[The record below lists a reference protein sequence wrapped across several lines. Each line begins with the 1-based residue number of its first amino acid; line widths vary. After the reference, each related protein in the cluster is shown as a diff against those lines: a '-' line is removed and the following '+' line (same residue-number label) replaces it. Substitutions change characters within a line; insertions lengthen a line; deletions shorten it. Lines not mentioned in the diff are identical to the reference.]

1 MKNNLFENDKIKFS
15 LINRLKINRKSIQLL
30 KPLNI
35 IQNNEEDKLSTS
47 RNDESTKNALNK
59 NYNLKS
65 NLFAKK
71 FKDMKVL
78 KNDSESENSISNRYL
93 VEKSKIMPLLSD
105 RYNTSKIKKQ
115 IKLKFPLN
123 SIKNKKK
130 PPERN
135 NDDLNI
141 DANSPFNTFDQSSNR
156 IYTKNLD
163 KYKKI
168 FNSVSSRIKTYC
180 DKSKHLSNS
189 KIFVFKNYSSKNLVN
204 TLQSPNKRKSSLRTT
219 NKMILTQSSAKKPQ
233 LTIEDY
239 TKTLNKEFNTQEL
252 INIENRKIKERLKN
266 FKVKVYDKTPLFD
279 TTEKLNMYLGR
290 EFNLDITNLKK
301 SFNKKYKVYTNSIN
315 KIKEIKHKN
324 LFSNNNVFGFKI
336 NLDKNDYG
344 ENGEM
349 YNLKSQ
355 FSDIDS
361 KGALKT
367 FYNNKA
373 KDKLSKKLEL
383 EKELIELENKF
394 AYIIEQE
401 KTEKNRMGINYGE
414 INQVIQKKFLVREI
428 YELDRNQ
435 KKKQFYDEQTK
446 ILYKTRNYLPT
457 KVLKDMLK
465 QKTINKFKE
474 ITGVHFG

>member
-1 MKNNLFENDKIKFS
+1 MK
-15 LINRLKINRKSIQLL
+15 
-30 KPLNI
+30 
-35 IQNNEEDKLSTS
+35 
-47 RNDESTKNALNK
+47 
-59 NYNLKS
+59 
-65 NLFAKK
+65 
-71 FKDMKVL
+71 
-78 KNDSESENSISNRYL
+78 
-93 VEKSKIMPLLSD
+93 
-105 RYNTSKIKKQ
+105 
-115 IKLKFPLN
+115 
-123 SIKNKKK
+123 
-130 PPERN
+130 
-135 NDDLNI
+135 
-141 DANSPFNTFDQSSNR
+141 
-156 IYTKNLD
+156 
-163 KYKKI
+163 
-168 FNSVSSRIKTYC
+168 
-180 DKSKHLSNS
+180 
-189 KIFVFKNYSSKNLVN
+189 

-252 INIENRKIKERLKN
+252 INIENNKIKERLKT
-266 FKVKVYDKTPLFD
+266 FKVKVYDKTPLFN

-290 EFNLDITNLKK
+290 EFNLDLTNLKK

-336 NLDKNDYG
+336 NLDKNDYD

-349 YNLKSQ
+349 YNMKSQ
-355 FSDIDS
+355 FSDNDS
-361 KGALKT
+361 KDALKT
-367 FYNNKA
+367 FYNHKA

-401 KTEKNRMGINYGE
+401 KSEKNRMGINYGE

-446 ILYKTRNYLPT
+446 ILYKTRNYLPN
-457 KVLKDMLK
+457 KVLKEMLK

>member
-47 RNDESTKNALNK
+47 RNEESIKNSLNK

-65 NLFAKK
+65 NLFTKK
-71 FKDMKVL
+71 FKDIKVL

-93 VEKSKIMPLLSD
+93 VEKSKIMPLLSE
-105 RYNTSKIKKQ
+105 RYNTTKIKKQ
-115 IKLKFPLN
+115 IKLKFPFN
-123 SIKNKKK
+123 SVQNKKK
-130 PPERN
+130 HQGRN
-135 NDDLNI
+135 KDEFNS
-141 DANSPFNTFDQSSNR
+141 NSPFTTFDQSSNR
-156 IYTKNLD
+156 IYNKNLD

-168 FNSVSSRIKTYC
+168 FNSVSSRIKTFC
-180 DKSKHLSNS
+180 DKSKKLSNS
-189 KIFVFKNYSSKNLVN
+189 KIFVYKNYSTKNLMK

-219 NKMILTQSSAKKPQ
+219 NKTILTQSSAKKPQ

-252 INIENRKIKERLKN
+252 INIENRKIKERLKT
-266 FKVKVYDKTPLFD
+266 FKVKVYDKTPLFN

-290 EFNLDITNLKK
+290 EFNLDLTNLKK

-315 KIKEIKHKN
+315 KIKEIKHTN

-336 NLDKNDYG
+336 NLDKNDYD

-349 YNLKSQ
+349 YNMKSQ
-355 FSDIDS
+355 FSDNDS
-361 KGALKT
+361 KDALKT
-367 FYNNKA
+367 FYNHKA

-401 KTEKNRMGINYGE
+401 KSEKNRMGINYGE
-414 INQVIQKKFLVREI
+414 INQVIQKKFLYREI
-428 YELDRNQ
+428 YELDREQ
-435 KKKQFYDEQTK
+435 KKRQFYDEQTN
-446 ILYKTRNYLPT
+446 ILYDTRNYQPN
-457 KVLKDMLK
+457 KVLRDILK
-465 QKTINKFKE
+465 QKTINKFKG
-474 ITGVHFG
+474 ITGVNFN